1 MNKIIKSSAE
11 TLTGI
16 RVVDTGKRI
25 ETYNVLG
32 ELLHVIE

>member
-1 MNKIIKSSAE
+1 MDRIIKSTTE

-25 ETYNVLG
+25 ETYNAS
-32 ELLHVIE
+32 